1 MSRHTTTGRWK
12 LGFILSL
19 NTALFWGVLPIA
31 LKILLDDMDPYTIT
45 WYRFLV
51 AALVLGV
58 FIVRKHGMSP
68 FKKFCGRRIVWVL
81 LAAVGVGSN
90 YVLYLLGL
98 NFLTPSTSQVV
109 IQLAPMLL
117 LLGGILFFKE
127 SFSGMQWLG
136 FGIFVIGLALF
147 FNQRLNDLLYRLT
160 DFTLGVLL
168 IVAAAMTWTVYAL
181 VQKQLLR
188 VFASETILLFIY
200 ACGVVFFL
208 AVSHPGQLLHLSR
221 TSLLLLAFC
230 ALNTLV
236 AYGSFAEALDH
247 WEASRVGAVIAIVPL
262 ITVVAMRIGASI
274 FPEYIDP
281 ENLNLLSIGGAVLVV
296 IGSLTA
302 AMGKA
307 TAIKTIRE

>member
-1 MSRHTTTGRWK
+1 MSMHTTTGRWK

-19 NTALFWGVLPIA
+19 NTAFFWGILPIA

-45 WYRFLV
+45 WYRFAV
-51 AALVLGV
+51 AALVLAV
-58 FIVRKHGMSP
+58 FIIRKRGLSP
-68 FKKFCGRRIVWVL
+68 FKKLRGRRIVYML
-81 LAAVGVGSN
+81 LAAVGIGSN

-98 NFLTPSTSQVV
+98 DFLTPSTSQVV
-109 IQLAPMLL
+109 IQLAPMFL

-127 SFSGMQWLG
+127 SFSGLQWFG
-136 FGIFVIGLALF
+136 FGVFVIGLALF
-147 FNQRLNDLLYRLT
+147 FNQRLDDLLYRLT
-160 DFTLGVLL
+160 DFTVGVLL
-168 IVAAAMTWTVYAL
+168 IVAAAVTWTVYAL

-188 VFASETILLFIY
+188 VFASETILLFVYI
-200 ACGVVFFL
+200 CGTLFFL
-208 AVSHPGQLLHLSR
+208 VASHPGQLLHLNR
-221 TSLLLLAFC
+221 TSLLLLVFC

-262 ITVVAMRIGASI
+262 ITVVAMRIGASV

-281 ENLNLLSIGGAVLVV
+281 ENLNLLSVGGAVLVV
-296 IGSLTA
+296 VGSLTA

-307 TAIKTIRE
+307 TAIKTVRE